1 MADSYKKLFHLLIE
15 RNMMT
20 SQFQKQA
27 RFSANIIAHLKHNG
41 AVLGDAI
48 ESLSA
53 YPLYAWLVA
62 AHT

>member
-20 SQFQKQA
+20 SQF
-27 RFSANIIAHLKHNG
+27 IIAHLKHNG
-41 AVLGDAI
+41 AVFGDAI
-48 ESLSA
+48 ECLSA

>member
-15 RNMMT
+15 RNMTT

-48 ESLSA
+48 EYLSA